1 MPNLTKRDTS
11 KLDEFGSLDYKQP
24 MPKQQDMRTSTYLGN
39 RYIND
44 TMYGNK
50 IHAKINES
58 RHFVE
63 DEVLVKQRTS
73 DYKANYV
80 WKFADPYE
88 DRNPTLPRKMENM
101 KTCYEMKLKFLK
113 RPMQPAT
120 SVTRS
125 DFSWNPEHSNLAPV
139 YPLLPAPVGSTIV
152 TVDRNM
158 HGYSKYL
165 DPQAT
170 TQRLDYCYRSPNDI
184 MQGIGAHDNI
194 TFWNWKDI
202 ELRRKNVFR
211 HKDVQQCDKF
221 AADECVKRRCEFA
234 SQVKSVPYSGMTTEV
249 RQNYIEPI
257 KTTIDY
263 DTSHFQND
271 LVYEPADQLPKKT
284 EYSILGSGEQYRVKN
299 QGIAC
304 NFSSVC
310 RFLLNLNNHNHH
322 RQRHHHHHH
331 HHHHRIY

>member
-125 DFSWNPEHSNLAPV
+125 DFSWNPEHSNLAPA

-152 TVDRNM
+152 TVDRNK

-211 HKDVQQCDKF
+211 LKDVQQCDKF

-234 SQVKSVPYSGMTTEV
+234 SQVKSVPHSGMTTEV

-271 LVYEPADQLPKKT
+271 LVYEPAGQLPKKT
-284 EYSILGSGEQYRVKN
+284 EYSILGSGERTQKFV
-299 QGIAC
+299 
-304 NFSSVC
+304 
-310 RFLLNLNNHNHH
+310 
-322 RQRHHHHHH
+322 
-331 HHHHRIY
+331 